1 MPLPAIL
8 PCWAVTAP
16 GAELLAA
23 AELRA
28 LGIEPGEGE
37 PGGVPFEATAA
48 QLADALLWL
57 RTAVR
62 VTVRLASFTA
72 KSFAELE
79 RHGKGVDWASV
90 IPPGTDLAEAMRVF
104 QREQARTPP
113 GSVLAS
119 PLGPSK

>member
-16 GAELLAA
+16 GAEPLTAV
-23 AELRA
+23 ELRA
-28 LGIEPGEGE
+28 LGIEPGASE

-48 QLADALLWL
+48 QLADALLGV

-62 VTVRLASFTA
+62 VTAGGRSGTA

-79 RHGKGVDWASV
+79 RHGKAIDCASV
-90 IPPGTDLAEAMRVF
+90 IPPGK
-104 QREQARTPP
+104 
-113 GSVLAS
+113 SVRFRF
-119 PLGPSK
+119 PSDRSNLYRSDGIS